1 MRLHN
6 PAYPEKFLLQVA
18 IVGISIWRFVGPASL
33 VTGESESAFPL
44 PPSKRSIDRFWDF
57 GILQGSSGRMVI
69 GPSLVVSTGTG
80 FFMLC
85 YLGLTNS

>member
-44 PPSKRSIDRFWDF
+44 PPLSDRSIDF
-57 GILQGSSGRMVI
+57 GILDFCKGPPGDGDWTIVGRLSGN
-69 GPSLVVSTGTG
+69 GFLYVV
-80 FFMLC
+80 L
-85 YLGLTNS
+85 LGVDE